1 MSLLDASLISWDGVC
16 LQKTAKDITGM
27 QKDSFSG
34 AFFKIQNSSK
44 GVMWMRTSGQ
54 MQKMKDDFS
63 IYFIYLFICV
73 YFALLYLYIEMILN
87 KKNL

>member
-34 AFFKIQNSSK
+34 ALPDRTK

-54 MQKMKDDFS
+54 MQKMKDDYS

-87 KKNL
+87 KKNQ